1 MFVHV
6 IQGRTADPRGLRGEF
21 ERWID
26 EVATGA
32 PGWLGGTVGTTGDG
46 RVFALARYDSEAD
59 ARTNVSRSEHAA
71 WLRDAEKYFE
81 GGIAFSGYGDVEVI
95 GPGGSDDAGFVQV
108 MRGTVADRA
117 RAQDLEARLMPRLM
131 ELRPDVLGMLRL
143 WDGDTYLQVVYF
155 ASESEARE
163 AERSE
168 PPADAPELAELMSL
182 TSDLTYLDLPDPLLR
197 SA

>member
-1 MFVHV
+1 
-6 IQGRTADPRGLRGEF
+6 
-21 ERWID
+21 
-26 EVATGA
+26 
-32 PGWLGGTVGTTGDG
+32 
-46 RVFALARYDSEAD
+46 
-59 ARTNVSRSEHAA
+59 
-71 WLRDAEKYFE
+71 
-81 GGIAFSGYGDVEVI
+81 
-95 GPGGSDDAGFVQV
+95 
-108 MRGTVADRA
+108 
-117 RAQDLEARLMPRLM
+117 MPRLM

-155 ASESEARE
+155 ASEEQARA